1 VKPAWFSELSKT
13 MYDYAWFSIFRVSKK
28 KNGPV
33 KYLVNCIKRT
43 TKVDGIANDGEGVD
57 NRVHALRSVPFL

>member
-1 VKPAWFSELSKT
+1 